1 MSSAA
6 IQAKIKAGLAKAVG
20 KVGSADV
27 DEVFLVVNSGGS
39 SDPINPVAPTETDV
53 ELVNAIF
60 TSYDVNLIGANIQ
73 AGDRLLITDNV
84 VFIPTGATIKQGTTK
99 YIAISVAPVSP
110 TSDNLLDKTQLRVK

>member
-6 IQAKIKAGLAKAVG
+6 IQAKIKAGLAKAVA
-20 KVGSADV
+20 KVGSSDA

-39 SDPINPVAPTETDV
+39 SDPINPTAPTETNV

-60 TSYDVNLIGANIQ
+60 TAYDINLIGANIQ
-73 AGDRLLITDNV
+73 DGDRLLITDNA

-99 YIAISVAPVSP
+99 YIAISVSPVSP
-110 TSDNLLDKTQLRVK
+110 TSDNLLYKTQLRVK